1 MMFFIICGEDCK
13 YLSSNSSRPPRSSE
27 KKEWLKNGGKNIF
40 FDSVCV
46 SLVAKWWLFL
56 DFTQKTLLLL
66 RISSGWMLFGGL
78 HVIRADSRKE
88 KTDKGF

>member
-1 MMFFIICGEDCK
+1 MAGK
-13 YLSSNSSRPPRSSE
+13 
-27 KKEWLKNGGKNIF
+27 KNIF
-40 FDSVCV
+40 LIPCV

-56 DFTQKTLLLL
+56 DLTQKILLFLFV
-66 RISSGWMLFGGL
+66 SSGWMLFGGL

>member
-1 MMFFIICGEDCK
+1 MMFFIICGEDFK

-40 FDSVCV
+40 LILCV

-56 DFTQKTLLLL
+56 NLTQKTLLLL
-66 RISSGWMLFGGL
+66 FVSSGWMLFGGL

>member
-1 MMFFIICGEDCK
+1 MARIVNISLQTLRG
-13 YLSSNSSRPPRSSE
+13 PPVRV
-27 KKEWLKNGGKNIF
+27 KRKEWLKNGGKKKHF
-40 FDSVCV
+40 FDSVCL